1 LIVGKGILRL
11 LMAIRSVNFNYGIK
25 QTTNL
30 SGFLPAPSLFGMDS
44 LWSAPGWG
52 FLFGE
57 QDAAIRFTAAEQGWI
72 TQTPFLTSPFMQSS
86 TRNLSFNASIEPFK
100 GLKIQLNGKRTSAGR
115 YQEIFRY
122 NSEIQEFGSLTPS
135 RSGSYSISYL
145 TIKSA
150 FEAQTQ
156 MVNGVEFER
165 SSAFDQFKENIDI
178 ISGRLSNSLEASGI
192 SDRYDTISQDILV
205 PAFLAAYT
213 GENAENA
220 PMGVFPRIPIP
231 NWRIDFAGLSKLPG
245 LKDVFSSVNLTHS
258 YRSIFSVNNYTNSLL
273 YTEQMTLD
281 NQLTDYPLA
290 SLTDSITGKLV
301 PVYILN
307 QVSIL
312 EQFAPLIGI
321 NIKTKTNLSASFNYK
336 RDRNLALNLSNAQV
350 TETQNSG
357 VTFDF
362 GWTKADLIL
371 PFKTKGRTI
380 TIKNDVTFRM
390 AITFRD
396 SKTVQRKLQLEEE
409 GTENKITNGNK
420 GFQIRPSLAYKLNK
434 QLDLTM
440 YYEKNTT
447 TPRVGSYLRSTTSFG
462 IQLRFNLAQ

>member
-1 LIVGKGILRL
+1 MI
-11 LMAIRSVNFNYGIK
+11 
-25 QTTNL
+25 
-30 SGFLPAPSLFGMDS
+30 
-44 LWSAPGWG
+44 
-52 FLFGE
+52 
-57 QDAAIRFTAAEQGWI
+57 
-72 TQTPFLTSPFMQSS
+72 
-86 TRNLSFNASIEPFK
+86 
-100 GLKIQLNGKRTSAGR
+100 
-115 YQEIFRY
+115 
-122 NSEIQEFGSLTPS
+122 
-135 RSGSYSISYL
+135 
-145 TIKSA
+145 
-150 FEAQTQ
+150 
-156 MVNGVEFER
+156 NGVEFER
-165 SSAFDQFKENIDI
+165 SPGFEQFKENIEI

-220 PMGVFPRIPIP
+220 PMSVFPRIPIP
-231 NWRIDFAGLSKLPG
+231 NWRVDFAGLSKLPG
-245 LKDVFSSVNLTHS
+245 LKNIFSSVNLTHS
-258 YRSIFSVNNYTNSLL
+258 YRSIFNINNYTNSLL
-273 YTEQMTLD
+273 YRERMTLD
-281 NQLTDYPLA
+281 NQLKDYPLA
-290 SLTDSITGKLV
+290 SLTDSISGKLV

-321 NIKTKTNLSASFNYK
+321 NVKTKANLNVSFNYK

-350 TETQNSG
+350 TETRNSG
-357 VTFDF
+357 VTLDF

-390 AITFRD
+390 SITFRD
-396 SKTVQRKLQLEEE
+396 SKTVQRKLKLEEVE
-409 GTENKITNGNK
+409 TENKITNGNT

-440 YYEKNTT
+440 YFEKNTT

>member
-1 LIVGKGILRL
+1 
-11 LMAIRSVNFNYGIK
+11 
-25 QTTNL
+25 
-30 SGFLPAPSLFGMDS
+30 
-44 LWSAPGWG
+44 
-52 FLFGE
+52 
-57 QDAAIRFTAAEQGWI
+57 
-72 TQTPFLTSPFMQSS
+72 
-86 TRNLSFNASIEPFK
+86 
-100 GLKIQLNGKRTSAGR
+100 
-115 YQEIFRY
+115 
-122 NSEIQEFGSLTPS
+122 
-135 RSGSYSISYL
+135 
-145 TIKSA
+145 
-150 FEAQTQ
+150 
-156 MVNGVEFER
+156 
-165 SSAFDQFKENIDI
+165 
-178 ISGRLSNSLEASGI
+178 
-192 SDRYDTISQDILV
+192 
-205 PAFLAAYT
+205 
-213 GENAENA
+213 
-220 PMGVFPRIPIP
+220 MGVFPRIPIP

-245 LKDVFSSVNLTHS
+245 LKDVFSSVNLTHG
-258 YRSIFSVNNYTNSLL
+258 YRSIFNVNNYTNSLL

-321 NIKTKTNLSASFNYK
+321 NVKTKTNLSASFNYK

-362 GWTKADLIL
+362 GWTKADLLL

-420 GFQIRPSLAYKLNK
+420 GFQIRPSVAYKLNK